1 MNRRAVAVIA
11 LLAVVAGG
19 GVSYGAPKWAESFEE
34 AARLSKAQNRPIMVF
49 FTSHG

>member
-1 MNRRAVAVIA
+1 MNRRVVAVIA

-19 GVSYGAPKWAESFEE
+19 GLSYGAPKWAESFEE
-34 AARLSKAQNRPIMVF
+34 AIKVSKAQTRPIMVF